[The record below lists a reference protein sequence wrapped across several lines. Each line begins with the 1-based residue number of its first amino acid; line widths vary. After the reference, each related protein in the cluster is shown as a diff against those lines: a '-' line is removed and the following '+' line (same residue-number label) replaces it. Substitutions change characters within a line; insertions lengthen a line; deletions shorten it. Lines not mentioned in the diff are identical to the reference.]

1 MTVILKYT
9 PEAIKSAAQ
18 TIKNGGI
25 VAFPTETVYGVGA
38 SAFDPDAII
47 RIYEIKK
54 RPRFDPLIVHISSL
68 ADLEELTLGIDKQCA
83 TLIEKFWPGP
93 LTLVLNKSSNVP
105 DIVTAGLNTIAVRMP
120 DHKIALEL
128 VTESGVPIAAPSANM
143 FGSLSPTA
151 AEHVIKQLGEKVD
164 IIIDGGKTKIGVE
177 STILDMTG
185 EPTILRPGGVS
196 VEDIEKIIGKVKIL
210 TYKKRPSSPGQ
221 LPKHYAPRI
230 PLKIIENGDSI
241 SVNTHNAGLIAF
253 KKPPKKV
260 NFKKVEVLSP
270 TGDLK
275 EAACNLFSI
284 LHRLESSGVEM
295 IYVEKVPEVGLGV
308 AIMDRLRKA
317 GGLKNG

>member
-275 EAACNLFSI
+275 EAAGNLFSI